1 MLWSCIWENF
11 HSQRHLWVNIKHA
24 GKKELCNTNLRK
36 PWSLCYHHVSQISL
50 STSWMKVFYYI
61 VCTKYITTSFT
72 KIATN
77 RWRCPQ
83 QFSQMQDRSHFWMTW
98 INFLKQA
105 SKLQLN
111 DICWRNNLHI
121 KYRRIMCEI
130 KIMVYCDLEDTVLKN
145 SGQE

>member
-1 MLWSCIWENF
+1 MLRSCIWGNF
-11 HSQRHLWVNIKHA
+11 LSQRHLWVNIKHA

-61 VCTKYITTSFT
+61 VSTKYITTSFT

-83 QFSQMQDRSHFWMTW
+83 PLLNYLDKFPKISKQASSKQYLLRIYYYSKLDQLTEGLCNCFETGS
-98 INFLKQA
+98 LKQA
-105 SKLQLN
+105 HLN
-111 DICWRNNLHI
+111 RLN
-121 KYRRIMCEI
+121 
-130 KIMVYCDLEDTVLKN
+130 
-145 SGQE
+145 